1 MKGGEEM
8 ITIDTDLKTDIQ
20 IRGHAGYAPAG
31 SDIVCAAVSAL
42 YETLK
47 SLLKEKAAVHEADG
61 SARLILDPDQ
71 TGPEEECYLNFF
83 LSGIQG
89 IEKAYPQHVQL
100 MIGRAN

>member
-1 MKGGEEM
+1 M
-8 ITIDTDLKTDIQ
+8 ITIDTDLKTDLTIT
-20 IRGHAGYAPAG
+20 GHAGYAP
-31 SDIVCAAVSAL
+31 VVSVL

-47 SLLKEKAAVHEADG
+47 KLLKEKAAVQEDDG

-71 TGPEEECYLNFF
+71 IGEQEEDYLNFF

-100 MIGRAN
+100 MVGRAN

>member
-1 MKGGEEM
+1 M
-8 ITIDTDLKTDIQ
+8 ITIDTDLKTDLTIT
-20 IRGHAGYAPAG
+20 GHAGYAPVG
-31 SDIVCAAVSAL
+31 SDIVCAAVSVL

-47 SLLKEKAAVHEADG
+47 KLLKEKAAVQEDDG

-71 TGPEEECYLNFF
+71 IGEQEEDYLNFF

-89 IEKAYPQHVQL
+89 IEKTYPQHVQL